1 MTYVKVNK
9 NNQILEF
16 PYSLEKLRKDNNST
30 SFPRNLTNQDQLL
43 SNFGV
48 YKITIAET
56 PVIDEKVYKIV
67 LKNAPELSN
76 DVWTLNWDI
85 VEKSAQEKQDYYDQA
100 AARIRN
106 TRASLLAASDWT
118 QLPDV
123 SVDVRAWAAYR
134 QVLRNITSSPKFPYL
149 EDSDWPVQP

>member
-1 MTYVKVNK
+1 MTYVKVDKSNK
-9 NNQILEF
+9 IVEF
-16 PYSLEKLRKDNNST
+16 PYSTNKLRSDNKNT
-30 SFPRNLTNQDQLL
+30 SFPRNMSEDLL
-43 SNFGV
+43 NSFGV
-48 YKITIAET
+48 YRVTVREAPT
-56 PVIDEKVYKIV
+56 IDEKVYKIV
-67 LKNAPELSN
+67 LKNSPELTN

-100 AARIRN
+100 VLRVKN

-123 SVDVRAWAAYR
+123 SVDVTAWTAYR
-134 QVLRNITSSPKFPYL
+134 QALRDITSSPKFPYL